1 MPWIPELF
9 SARALQ
15 RIEDERQ
22 RPLVSVP
29 FFDGVLAGEFD
40 ALLESFAGEPVLH
53 HPVRGRIRG
62 ARALNAYVIDTN
74 AWLTERQCRIE
85 DLGRVVM
92 QSQGFEEVVLHLGGQ
107 LGRVELPVAI
117 VAEKESDG
125 RLVELRMYYSSWP
138 LTGKHANRPPLLQY
152 DPDLRES
159 DIVAVYEA
167 ALAAGDVD
175 AIVAVFEPDGYVRE
189 PAGGRFVHRGADQLR
204 AFYELMFSNGGG
216 IPLELCGLIDDGRTC
231 ALECNVVRWG
241 KAELAPAAEVA
252 VYARGPSGKLAAVR
266 IYNDVNPPPLGQRG

>member
-1 MPWIPELF
+1 MPWIPELSRRGRC
-9 SARALQ
+9 SASRTSANARL
-15 RIEDERQ
+15 
-22 RPLVSVP
+22 LSVP

-40 ALLESFAGEPVLH
+40 ALVESFAGEPVLH

-138 LTGKHANRPPLLQY
+138 LTGKHANRPPLLQH

-175 AIVAVFEPDGYVRE
+175 AIVAAFEPDGVR
-189 PAGGRFVHRGADQLR
+189 PR
-204 AFYELMFSNGGG
+204 
-216 IPLELCGLIDDGRTC
+216 
-231 ALECNVVRWG
+231 
-241 KAELAPAAEVA
+241 
-252 VYARGPSGKLAAVR
+252 ARGWPLR
-266 IYNDVNPPPLGQRG
+266 PPGRRPATGLL

>member
-22 RPLVSVP
+22 PPLVSVP

>member
-29 FFDGVLAGEFD
+29 FFDGVLAGEFE
-40 ALLESFAGEPVLH
+40 ALVESFAGEPVLH

-62 ARALNAYVIDTN
+62 ARALNAYVIATN
-74 AWLTERQCRIE
+74 AWLTQRQCRVE
-85 DLGRVVM
+85 DLGRVVL

-138 LTGKHANRPPLLQY
+138 LTGQHANRPPLLQH

-159 DIVAVYEA
+159 DIVADYEA

-175 AIVAVFEPDGYVRE
+175 AIVAAFEPDGYVRE
-189 PAGGRFVHRGADQLR
+189 PAGGRFVHRGPDQLR

-241 KAELAPAAEVA
+241 KVELAPAAEVA
-252 VYARGPSGKLAAVR
+252 AYARGPSGKLAAVR
-266 IYNDVNPPPLGQRG
+266 IYNDVNPPPLG